1 MKGRGMEEGS
11 MQTQKKTK
19 TGQLPAHNPKLAA
32 HQTANRRAPQQQS
45 KATRTHAH
53 TPTHTHATHKQQ
65 LPDLR
70 VLLCVLPFLCFVFFF
85 FFSCFFGECVCQ
97 SFFEGKER
105 KKESKKES
113 KKERKKDS
121 LRVRFFVFLLVLG
134 RGEKA
139 NMTRTLQSKIVDTA
153 TNFLAAEDSTLVSGC
168 GFLRTGLF
176 VMSVTVKNPDMRSLC
191 AFPCV

>member
-1 MKGRGMEEGS
+1 M
-11 MQTQKKTK
+11 
-19 TGQLPAHNPKLAA
+19 
-32 HQTANRRAPQQQS
+32 
-45 KATRTHAH
+45 
-53 TPTHTHATHKQQ
+53 
-65 LPDLR
+65 
-70 VLLCVLPFLCFVFFF
+70 
-85 FFSCFFGECVCQ
+85 CQ